1 MYVIAPITNYL
12 LSSVAT
18 TYAGWVLSKCLVN
31 LMFIELVVFMGRE
44 MLCSSQIIEIVV
56 SVEF

>member
-1 MYVIAPITNYL
+1 MAPITNYL
-12 LSSVAT
+12 LSGVAT
-18 TYAGWVLSKCLVN
+18 TGTGWVLSKCLVN
-31 LMFIELVVFMGRE
+31 LVFIEPVVFIGHK